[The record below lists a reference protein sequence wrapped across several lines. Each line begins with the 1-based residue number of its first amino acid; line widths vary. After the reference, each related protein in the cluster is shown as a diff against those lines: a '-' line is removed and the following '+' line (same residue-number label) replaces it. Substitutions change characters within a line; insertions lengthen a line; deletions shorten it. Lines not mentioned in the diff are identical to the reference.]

1 MSKQTIITD
10 VAALNRAIDGIV
22 KSTEKLETAIQ
33 AALVGVVYQAA
44 LHGNTEPANSLF
56 SRIGKG
62 VRRAAIQGWLDT
74 NGPFLIEKEK
84 GFVFSRDKLEALIG
98 ERKPDEEMVAGYCGA
113 LFSDLWTEHKP
124 EKLAEESFD
133 FRAALSKLLDKAAKA
148 RKSGTVIEGEDLLA
162 TVNAALV
169 GVVEAKA
176 SKAGSFDALAEEDT
190 RL

>member
-1 MSKQTIITD
+1 MSAQTIITD

-62 VRRAAIQGWLDT
+62 VRRAAIQGWLDS
-74 NGPFLIEKEK
+74 NGPFSIKKGK

-124 EKLAEESFD
+124 EKLAKESFD
-133 FRAALSKLLDKAAKA
+133 FRAALSRLLDRASKA
-148 RKSGTVIEGEDLLA
+148 RNSGTVIDGEDLLA
-162 TVNAALV
+162 TVNAAIV
-169 GVVEAKA
+169 GAVESATAKT
-176 SKAGSFDALAEEDT
+176 GSFGALAEEPA
-190 RL
+190 LL